1 MTQLSPCYHC
11 GLPASPA
18 YRSVL
23 NDVSRDFCCVG
34 CQAVA
39 HAIVD
44 TGLADFY
51 RYREADSLTPETSAN
66 DFLIYDR
73 ADLQRDFVR
82 AVDGQTHSARLYIG
96 GVTCAACVW
105 LIEKYLH
112 NIRGIVQVTVNTGSQ
127 QAVVVF
133 HPDVIQLSDI
143 FQRLTA
149 IGFAPQPL
157 VAQARRDNWQRERR
171 QDLMRLGVA
180 GIGMMQAGMVSVGLH
195 AGDMQ
200 GMEPQFQHLLRWVC
214 MLLTA
219 PVLFYSAQPF
229 YLAAWRALRLGHI
242 IMDTPVSVA
251 LTLAFSASVY
261 ATVSQSGDVYFDSV
275 AMFTFFLLLG
285 RYVEKVIRYKN
296 WLAAA
301 GRAQLL
307 PVTAERIET
316 DGAVTVIPARDL
328 QIGDRVQV
336 AAGSVFPCDGVIT
349 EGRSES
355 VEALITG
362 ESMPVPKQPGDAVVA
377 GSLNGGSPLRV
388 RATAVGSGTQV
399 AAIEQLMEQAELS
412 RPSQVAV
419 ADRIARRFSP
429 TILTIAA
436 AVFLFWWFY
445 DADRALWVTLSVLVV
460 TCPCALSLATP
471 TAVAA
476 ATHRLRQSG
485 WLLTGEA
492 ALETL
497 ARSTHVVFDKTGTL
511 TRGALQVAQV
521 IPLDDRSSR
530 AILDI
535 AGALE
540 QGSAHPIAR
549 AFQHHR
555 PGLMVTGQQ
564 VDVGEG
570 VSGYIDGHLFRLGT
584 PVFATGDKLSWPG
597 PGLWLLM
604 SEDRRPTGWIRLDD
618 SLRNSAQ
625 PGVHQLHMQGLEVT
639 LLSGDR
645 TGNVRDVATELGLTQ
660 WSGELLPADKVER
673 VRALQARG
681 DIVLMVGDGVNDVP
695 VLAAADVSI
704 AMGSATQL
712 AQTRADAV
720 LLNEDLLQIPF
731 LRTMAVRV
739 RRVIVQNLSWAI
751 GYNAVALPFA
761 ISGWIPPWLA
771 ALGMSAS
778 SMIVVLNAWRIQ
790 RF

>member
-1 MTQLSPCYHC
+1 MTQSCPCYHC
-11 GLPASPA
+11 GLPADPV

-23 NDVSRDFCCVG
+23 NNVSRDFCCIG

-44 TGLADFY
+44 TGLSDFY
-51 RYREADSLTPETSAN
+51 RYRESESLTPETSLN
-66 DFLIYDR
+66 DYLIYDR
-73 ADLQRDFVR
+73 ADLQQDFVR
-82 AVDGQTHSARLYIG
+82 TVDAKTQTARLYIG

-105 LIEKYLH
+105 LIEKYLKD
-112 NIRGIVQVTVNTGSQ
+112 IKGVIQVTVNTGSQ
-127 QAVVVF
+127 QAVIAYE
-133 HPDVIQLSDI
+133 PEAIRLSEI
-143 FQRLTA
+143 FQRLSA

-157 VAQARRDNWQRERR
+157 VAQVRRDNWQRERR
-171 QDLMRLGVA
+171 QDLTRLGVA
-180 GIGMMQAGMVSVGLH
+180 GIGMMQAGMVSIGLH

-200 GMEPQFQHLLRWVC
+200 GMEPQFQNLLRWVC

-229 YLAAWRALRLGHI
+229 FRAAWRALRMGHI
-242 IMDTPVSVA
+242 IMDTPVSLA
-251 LTLAFSASVY
+251 LTLAFNASVY
-261 ATVSQSGDVYFDSV
+261 ATVSRSGEVYFDSV

-285 RYVEKVIRYKN
+285 RHIEKVIRYRN

-307 PVTAERIET
+307 PVTAERIDA
-316 DGAVTVIPARDL
+316 DGVNRVIPAREL
-328 QIGDRVQV
+328 QIDDRVHV
-336 AAGSVFPCDGVIT
+336 AAGAVFPCDGVIL
-349 EGRSES
+349 EGRSET

-362 ESMPVPKQPGDAVVA
+362 ESLPVPKGPGEHVIA

-388 RATAVGSGTQV
+388 LATAVGTGTQV
-399 AAIEQLMEQAELS
+399 AAIEQLMEQAELD

-436 AVFLFWWFY
+436 AVFFFWWFR
-445 DADRALWVTLSVLVV
+445 DADRALWITLSVLVV

-476 ATHRLRQSG
+476 ATHRLRQCG
-485 WLLTGEA
+485 WLLTGES

-511 TRGALQVAQV
+511 TEGMLQVNHV
-521 IPLDDRSSR
+521 EPLDDR
-530 AILDI
+530 AAAVILNI
-535 AGALE
+535 AAALE
-540 QGSAHPIAR
+540 QGSGHPIAR
-549 AFQHHR
+549 AFREHHR
-555 PGLMVTGQQ
+555 NLIVTDQH
-564 VDVGEG
+564 VEVGEG
-570 VSGYIDGHLFRLGT
+570 VSGNINGHEFRLGT
-584 PVFATGDKLSWPG
+584 PAFASGQPMPYPG

-604 SEDRRPTGWIRLDD
+604 SEDRRPVGWIRLDD
-618 SLRNSAQ
+618 TLRGSAQ
-625 PGVHQLHMQGLEVT
+625 ESVQALQQQDLRIT

-645 TGNVRDVATELGLTQ
+645 VGNVQEVAVTLGIDH
-660 WSGELLPADKVER
+660 WSAALLPADKVEQ
-673 VRALQARG
+673 VRSFQARG

-720 LLNEDLLQIPF
+720 LLNEDLRQIPF
-731 LRTMAVRV
+731 LLGMAKRV

-751 GYNAVALPFA
+751 AYNAVALPFA
-761 ISGWIPPWLA
+761 IAGWVPPWLA